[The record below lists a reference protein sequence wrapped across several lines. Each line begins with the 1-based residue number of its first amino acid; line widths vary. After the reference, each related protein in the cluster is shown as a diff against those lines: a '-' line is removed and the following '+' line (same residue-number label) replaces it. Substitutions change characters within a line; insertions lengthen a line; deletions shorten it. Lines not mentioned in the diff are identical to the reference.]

1 MTAIIHTMNPRGV
14 PPGVNRKGFHMP
26 ANATVLTVAEVQT
39 LADRLTSRGT
49 SRLLSDQPEMQS
61 DMKIGARVIRAL
73 LSKLDKAAAM
83 ADGTAQFLAD
93 LRIDVA
99 EG

>member
-1 MTAIIHTMNPRGV
+1 
-14 PPGVNRKGFHMP
+14 MP
-26 ANATVLTVAEVQT
+26 ANPTLLTVAEIQT

-49 SRLLSDQPEMQS
+49 SRLFADQPETQS
-61 DMKIGARVIRAL
+61 DMKVGARVIRAL

-83 ADGTAQFLAD
+83 AGGTAEFLAD
-93 LRIDVA
+93 LRIDVT

>member
-1 MTAIIHTMNPRGV
+1 MSTNP
-14 PPGVNRKGFHMP
+14 
-26 ANATVLTVAEVQT
+26 TVLRVAEIQT

-49 SRLLSDQPEMQS
+49 SRLLSDQPEMQT

-83 ADGTAQFLAD
+83 ADGTAHFLAD
-93 LRIDVA
+93 LRVDVT

>member
-1 MTAIIHTMNPRGV
+1 
-14 PPGVNRKGFHMP
+14 MP
-26 ANATVLTVAEVQT
+26 ANPTVLTVAEVQT

-73 LSKLDKAAAM
+73 LSKLDKATAM

-93 LRIDVA
+93 LRVDVT

>member
-1 MTAIIHTMNPRGV
+1 
-14 PPGVNRKGFHMP
+14 
-26 ANATVLTVAEVQT
+26 LTVAEVQG

-49 SRLLSDQPEMQS
+49 SRLLADQPEMQT

-83 ADGTAQFLAD
+83 ADCTAQFLAD
-93 LRIDVA
+93 LRIDVT